1 MKIIVDVNVWI
12 SAILWDGVP
21 DQVLQLAEDRKITI
35 FASQPLLVELEATLN
50 RRKFQA
56 RLQAL
61 DLTVDNIINAAKDII
76 NFCPTTTIDVPQL
89 RDPKDL
95 TELQQRLDE
104 LSEKNKIETL
114 TLEEAAELAGIL
126 ELNQIF
132 TLMNAKIIAE
142 SK

>member
-1 MKIIVDVNVWI
+1 MITENMVKPSSWVETGVKISKVRQFY
-12 SAILWDGVP
+12 L
-21 DQVLQLAEDRKITI
+21 
-35 FASQPLLVELEATLN
+35 F
-50 RRKFQA
+50 KFT
-56 RLQAL
+56 
-61 DLTVDNIINAAKDII
+61 D
-76 NFCPTTTIDVPQL
+76 
-89 RDPKDL
+89 
-95 TELQQRLDE
+95 ELQQRLDE

>member
-21 DQVLQLAEDRKITI
+21 DQILQLAEDRKITI

-61 DLTVDNIINAAKDII
+61 DLTVDNIINAAQDII

-95 TELQQRLDE
+95 TILAAAMSAGVDAIVTGDLD
-104 LSEKNKIETL
+104 LLVL
-114 TLEEAAELAGIL
+114 TEFNGIFI
-126 ELNQIF
+126 LNPQDF
-132 TLMNAKIIAE
+132 LNRYFP
-142 SK
+142 S

>member
-21 DQVLQLAEDRKITI
+21 DQVLQLAEEKKITI
-35 FASQPLLVELEATLN
+35 FASQPILVELEATMN

-95 TELQQRLDE
+95 TILAAAMSAGVDAIVTGDLD
-104 LSEKNKIETL
+104 LLVL
-114 TLEEAAELAGIL
+114 TEFNGIFI
-126 ELNQIF
+126 LNSQDF
-132 TLMNAKIIAE
+132 LNRYFP
-142 SK
+142 S